1 MIDIGADAQTVD
13 QAIGEYWMWIDRYH
27 QTLEGFYDDGD
38 RSPSGIMLNFMGKW
52 TMTFGPIAA
61 EYGDDLRDDLD
72 IWFEWLMDY
81 YADIEDRDAQLDD
94 HDAKVLI
101 DEVMVA
107 FDDLVYSASGGDAD
121 G

>member
-1 MIDIGADAQTVD
+1 MTDVEVVN
-13 QAIGEYWMWIDRYH
+13 QAIGEYWMWIDRYQ

-38 RSPSGIMLNFMGKW
+38 QSASGIMLNFMGKW

-61 EYGDDLRDDLD
+61 EYGDDLRDDLE
-72 IWFEWLMDY
+72 IWLQWMMDY
-81 YADIEDRDAQLDD
+81 FADIENRDQQLDD

-107 FDDLVYSASGGDAD
+107 FDELVYSPYGGDAD
-121 G
+121 D